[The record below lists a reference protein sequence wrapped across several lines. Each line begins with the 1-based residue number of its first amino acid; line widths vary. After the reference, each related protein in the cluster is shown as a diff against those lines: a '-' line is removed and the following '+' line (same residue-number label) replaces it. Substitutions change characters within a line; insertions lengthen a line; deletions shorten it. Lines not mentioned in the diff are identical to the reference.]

1 MDRRTPEQITGSH
14 TDNIHGNTDPDQFRL
29 LEAETVIFDKFDE
42 VVRRKQHVEPEKGLM
57 FAILEEGISCF
68 QKHLFARTQKGKN
81 LFREAEAWILE
92 RDSDDVF
99 SFENICDTLGLSPNY
114 LRAGLIAWKNQQL
127 QRVDRQNAGALGALE
142 ISPVVVRL
150 FSAS

>member
-1 MDRRTPEQITGSH
+1 MERGTPEQVAGAHIEFQ
-14 TDNIHGNTDPDQFRL
+14 GNTDPDQFRL

-57 FAILEEGISCF
+57 FAILEEAISCF
-68 QKHLFARTQKGKN
+68 QKQLFARTRKGKN

-92 RDSDDVF
+92 QNSDGIF

-114 LRAGLIAWKNQQL
+114 LRAGLTAWKNQQL
-127 QRVDRQNAGALGALE
+127 QRVDRQNPGVLGGLDV
-142 ISPVVVRL
+142 SPVVVRL
-150 FSAS
+150 FPAV